1 CTTFTI
7 TVVINRVPRLSDS
20 W

>member
-1 CTTFTI
+1 CTTFTMP
-7 TVVINRVPRLSDS
+7 VVINRVPRLSDS